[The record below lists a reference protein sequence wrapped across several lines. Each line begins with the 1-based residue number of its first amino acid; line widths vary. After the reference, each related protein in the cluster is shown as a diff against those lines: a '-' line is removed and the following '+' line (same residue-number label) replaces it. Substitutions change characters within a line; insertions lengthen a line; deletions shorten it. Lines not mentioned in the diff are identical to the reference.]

1 MSQADPSLTTPAPA
15 SEKNPARAPV
25 TPAGDDTA
33 AATTHAKTRHHGHR
47 GQHAAHRHAGS
58 RPGEKDWRKTLDHG
72 LGVFICLGHIVGAT
86 LLLAEHLF

>member
-1 MSQADPSLTTPAPA
+1 MSEANSSLTTPVPA
-15 SEKNPARAPV
+15 SEKNPARAP
-25 TPAGDDTA
+25 
-33 AATTHAKTRHHGHR
+33 THAKTRHHGHR

-86 LLLAEHLF
+86 LLVAEHLF